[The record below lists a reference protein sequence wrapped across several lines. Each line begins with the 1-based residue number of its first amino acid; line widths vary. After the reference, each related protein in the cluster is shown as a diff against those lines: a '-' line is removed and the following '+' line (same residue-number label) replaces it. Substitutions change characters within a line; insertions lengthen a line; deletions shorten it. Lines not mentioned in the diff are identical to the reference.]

1 MWLILITAPLIIIGI
16 VMSVAGAGIWGI
28 ALIIVAGGALAGK
41 LLGNA
46 KRPGTTPPKP
56 ATGSAMAS
64 TGTAAGASPGTPQDT
79 EHKPQREAETG
90 FAHSGQEHMTPEQ
103 RS

>member
-1 MWLILITAPLIIIGI
+1 MWLILITVPLIIVGI

-41 LLGNA
+41 LIGNA
-46 KRPGTTPPKP
+46 KRPGTTPPKT

-64 TGTAAGASPGTPQDT
+64 TGAAAGATPGSPQDT
-79 EHKPQREAETG
+79 EHKPQGDAETG
-90 FAHSGQEHMTPEQ
+90 FAHSGQEHMTP
-103 RS
+103 